1 MVSVELRL
9 QRASKVYREG
19 ELLCGVAALTAR
31 TELRHEGVSLC
42 VQGDVQLTHSGKS
55 AGLVDSFYA
64 TPKSLRLLHETLE
77 LAPPGR
83 LPAGRTEVPF
93 EVALAA
99 RHGRPLHE
107 TYHGL
112 YVSVQYTVACEVRRG
127 VLTRDARA
135 QLEFMVEARRGAAP
149 PAAERP
155 LQFLVSPSSL
165 TRADAA
171 AAPPPRFRLRGRLD
185 STECALG
192 EPLRGELVL
201 ESSEAPV
208 RSIELQLVRAEACGR
223 ADALSRQCSE
233 VQNIQIGLGDVPRGL
248 AIPIHMVFPRL
259 FTCASVSAAH
269 FQIDFSVN
277 VVVVF
282 KDDHLV
288 SENFPLKLTRY

>member
-1 MVSVELRL
+1 
-9 QRASKVYREG
+9 
-19 ELLCGVAALTAR
+19 
-31 TELRHEGVSLC
+31 
-42 VQGDVQLTHSGKS
+42 
-55 AGLVDSFYA
+55 
-64 TPKSLRLLHETLE
+64 
-77 LAPPGR
+77 
-83 LPAGRTEVPF
+83 
-93 EVALAA
+93 
-99 RHGRPLHE
+99 
-107 TYHGL
+107 
-112 YVSVQYTVACEVRRG
+112 
-127 VLTRDARA
+127 
-135 QLEFMVEARRGAAP
+135 MVE
-149 PAAERP
+149 
-155 LQFLVSPSSL
+155 FLVSPSSL

-192 EPLRGELVL
+192 EPLRGEL
-201 ESSEAPV
+201 
-208 RSIELQLVRAEACGR
+208 
-223 ADALSRQCSE
+223 CSE